1 MAHFKNTYKPARFLF
16 LDVRVGVVIF
26 ATLLHIRF
34 WTIGL
39 DILVVLLALYV
50 ERIGLGF
57 MGSLRAVRAYFTGNY
72 RPALRLQKIRRK
84 VDYERRSL
92 AWEKPVN
99 REPVVVDEVM
109 KDPTSLLKGKL

>member
-26 ATLLHIRF
+26 ASLLHIRY
-34 WTIGL
+34 WTLGL
-39 DILVVLLALYV
+39 DVIVILLALYV

-57 MGSLRAVRAYFTGNY
+57 VGSLRAVRAYFTGSY

-84 VDYERRSL
+84 VDFERRNL

-99 REPVVVDEVM
+99 REPVLLDEVR
-109 KDPTSLLKGKL
+109 KNETSLLKGKL